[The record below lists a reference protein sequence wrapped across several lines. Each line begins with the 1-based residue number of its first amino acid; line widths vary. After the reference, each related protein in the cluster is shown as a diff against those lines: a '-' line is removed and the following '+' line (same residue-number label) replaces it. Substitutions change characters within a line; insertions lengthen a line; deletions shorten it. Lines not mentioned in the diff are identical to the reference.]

1 MLDKLR
7 LLAAI
12 SDIAHPSWRASSVGV
27 YRLWRDSGY
36 AIGALL
42 AGALADLFGV
52 SWAIGVI
59 AGVTM
64 LSGLLAQ
71 AVMGETLPRRQHPPI

>member
-1 MLDKLR
+1 M
-7 LLAAI
+7 
-12 SDIAHPSWRASSVGV
+12 GV

-42 AGALADLFGV
+42 AGGLADLFGV

-59 AGVTM
+59 AGVTA
-64 LSGLLAQ
+64 LSGVLAQ
-71 AVMGETLPRRQHPPI
+71 AVMVETLPRKSHPSIQTP